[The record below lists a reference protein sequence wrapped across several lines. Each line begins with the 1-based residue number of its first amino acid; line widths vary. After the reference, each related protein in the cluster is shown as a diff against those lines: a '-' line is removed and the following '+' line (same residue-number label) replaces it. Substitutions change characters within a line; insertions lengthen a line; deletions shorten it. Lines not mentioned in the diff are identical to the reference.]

1 MSDSPSGPKP
11 VSPLHSAAD
20 SVVRAITDDGSFR
33 VITASTTHTVR
44 AACAAQGTTG
54 KTTEYLSDMLTGA
67 VLFRETMSPSLR
79 VQAILTGS
87 GSTGRIIADS
97 HPSGDTRGLVQLG
110 KARTEVTLGNG
121 ARIQVMR
128 SLSSGKLQQGVV
140 EASPDGGISTAYM
153 AYMQNSEQVV
163 SMIALDTI
171 MQGEDVVAAGGY
183 MVQLLPEVGRAP
195 LAVMT
200 ERLEDF
206 RSIAKQIQQPEF
218 SPDYLMQEL
227 LYGMPF
233 TRLEQSEVRFNCWCS
248 EASMMGALA
257 SLPHADIEDLVKDG
271 EVLEIQ
277 CDYCRTEYKVA
288 PQRLRG
294 MLAEN

>member
-11 VSPLHSAAD
+11 VAPTHSAAD

-44 AACAAQGTTG
+44 GACVAQGTTG
-54 KTTEYLSDMLTGA
+54 RTTEYLSDMLTGA
-67 VLFRETMSPSLR
+67 VLFRETMAPSLR
-79 VQAILTGS
+79 VQAILSGS
-87 GSTGRIIADS
+87 GSTGRIVADS

-110 KARTEVTLGNG
+110 KAKTELALGDG

-140 EASPDGGISTAYM
+140 DASSDGGISTAYM

-171 MQGEDVVAAGGY
+171 LDDNQVVAAGGY

-206 RSIAKQIQQPEF
+206 RSIAAQIAQPDF
-218 SPDYLMQEL
+218 TPDQLLSEL

-233 TRLEQSEVRFNCWCS
+233 TRLEESEVRFNCWCS

-257 SLPHADIEDLVKDG
+257 SLPHPDIEDLVKDG

-288 PQRLRG
+288 PERLRG